1 MYMNSKPCKST
12 VDVTCIVEMLAYL
25 VRSNMGAAHNTFIQ
39 SINAIVKHA
48 PNITEDKEKPFL
60 IFALTAVCY

>member
-1 MYMNSKPCKST
+1 MC
-12 VDVTCIVEMLAYL
+12 
-25 VRSNMGAAHNTFIQ
+25 AAHNALLQ

-60 IFALTAVCY
+60 IFALTAVRD